1 LGDVRRQLQVD
12 DEWAVVEPGSFTW
25 WAHRLRQKIVA
36 EKSVTRGGLGI
47 VNIWAETDLLVDVPN
62 ESRVEEAV
70 AVLNSTAAL
79 NTLVWRP
86 TERRLSLRC
95 ASYIYSD
102 IRGWMTGM
110 FCSGVAMQIAEA
122 EGRAES
128 LQKLVGGKVHSSA
141 HPTNG
146 FRQQPDDMLNVLGAF
161 RTGKEDV
168 SPFYGDEMLSVIAA
182 FEKQILVTG
191 DQSGVTM
198 EFPFPDGIPPTALVR
213 LLADVP
219 HPTYGSGVMLLM
231 KLPLL
236 PSGRLSGAALA
247 NALNLGEIDQIEAG
261 YGFGSWCLDVEDKK
275 GTAYVGF
282 LPAAMYAP
290 SLLNNIVVSLSAK
303 ARWAHLFLDLGNN
316 AAEVGQWHK
325 FQSKFLGWLSKSAK
339 A

>member
-1 LGDVRRQLQVD
+1 MGLLQAIDSTHSGSEGRPEDVGPQVLGDVRRQLQVD

-128 LQKLVGGKVHSSA
+128 LQKLVGGRVHSSA

-161 RTGKEDV
+161 RTGKGDV

-236 PSGRLSGAALA
+236 PSGRLSGAPPWFSYATSPTPR
-247 NALNLGEIDQIEAG
+247 NARGAAFCFSVRRRTSRMVPE
-261 YGFGSWCLDVEDKK
+261 
-275 GTAYVGF
+275 GT
-282 LPAAMYAP
+282 
-290 SLLNNIVVSLSAK
+290 
-303 ARWAHLFLDLGNN
+303 
-316 AAEVGQWHK
+316 
-325 FQSKFLGWLSKSAK
+325 
-339 A
+339 